1 MKRFL
6 KLVRKDLETGRLP
19 VLLLSGI
26 TLALMVWA
34 RLRLVNAPAVVETA
48 ESYWPSIYLVL
59 ALAVPVT
66 FFPLWLIWRSVQT
79 LRLEWRDDTIYTL
92 LALPVPGWQIMLAK
106 LVSLCME
113 YTVLFAVATGGAL
126 LLFGGVLNMG
136 TALPGPS
143 WVALNIFW
151 LYLGGLLLFTALAV
165 QTQLAVVVGKMV
177 GRVQGIV
184 TLWVWILAVWF
195 TSRLAELLQPLFR
208 WLPVLRLH
216 ELMRLDE
223 LETQIILEVHPAGQ
237 VGFWLATIGIFVL
250 TGVLFERCVEVND

>member
-184 TLWVWILAVWF
+184 TLWCGFWQFGSRAGWRSCFSPCSDGCPYCAFTNSCASMNSRLRSSGS
-195 TSRLAELLQPLFR
+195 TSRWPSGLLVSYHRDLCAHRCPL
-208 WLPVLRLH
+208 
-216 ELMRLDE
+216 
-223 LETQIILEVHPAGQ
+223 
-237 VGFWLATIGIFVL
+237 
-250 TGVLFERCVEVND
+250 